1 VRYCE
6 TWGLT
11 KPSTGAENKPL
22 WLALALLIA
31 IPGTPVMFLRDP
43 KIIQRLFLLNILLQV
58 FDGVATYQAVGSP
71 AGEGNPLVAAAMTE
85 IGVGYALL
93 LFKAKAC
100 GCLVM
105 LRGMAGRALVGVAL
119 SLLAATYGALS
130 FFPWMSRILAM
141 L

>member
-1 VRYCE
+1 
-6 TWGLT
+6 
-11 KPSTGAENKPL
+11 
-22 WLALALLIA
+22 
-31 IPGTPVMFLRDP
+31 MFLRDP
-43 KIIQRLFLLNILLQV
+43 RNIQRLFILNICLQV

-85 IGVGYALL
+85 IGIGYALL

-119 SLLAATYGALS
+119 TLLAATYGALS